1 MQQMQAFGVQSPVS
15 GGTTPNANPGYMF
28 YNPYGYN
35 SYGYS
40 GQGGYG
46 FPASAAGDDTVAAAA
61 AVANAAPSMVPTPGV
76 PSPIMPDLT
85 VVGPKPARP
94 TGQLEGSLDP

>member
-15 GGTTPNANPGYMF
+15 GGTAPNANSGYMF

-46 FPASAAGDDTVAAAA
+46 YPASGGDDTVAAAAA
-61 AVANAAPSMVPTPGV
+61 AVANAAPNMVPAPGV
-76 PSPIMPDLT
+76 PSPIMPDLS
-85 VVGPKPARP
+85 VVGPKPAIP